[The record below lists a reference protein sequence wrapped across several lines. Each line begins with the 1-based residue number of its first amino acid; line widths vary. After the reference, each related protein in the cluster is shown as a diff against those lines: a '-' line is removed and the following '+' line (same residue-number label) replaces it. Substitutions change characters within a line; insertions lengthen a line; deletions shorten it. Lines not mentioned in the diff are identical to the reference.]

1 MTRSRALW
9 HRIKNQKKR
18 FSSAVGLP
26 GGTSGDGRI
35 YGVLYD
41 SHNIPD
47 QLMAGS
53 IYGARITLENSG
65 DFTWRR
71 DDPRGSRVDL
81 VLRLDER
88 VVGTYQMPRS
98 MVKPGEQTTVC
109 FPLNVPHQEGPH
121 QISLELVAQ
130 GTAWF
135 SERGVSP
142 LEMTLNSDSS
152 KGSSSDDPREVS
164 RSVNPWHYRPTGG
177 IERSSEGMTFPLFVS
192 KAKGCHLWDQEGRC
206 YIDYIMAWGSTILG
220 YGDDRIQAAI
230 GEVLEMPPLTPFP
243 SYLEMDVAR
252 MLTED
257 IPCAEMVVFGK
268 NGSDVCTV
276 AARLARLHTG
286 KRIILCSGYHGWQD
300 FWVEAD
306 GFGVTGVPD
315 RPEQLIHR
323 FRFND
328 EEDFLRLF
336 KRFKGDLAAVML
348 EPSGPGESIQGPE
361 QDADKDFLETIAE
374 ATRSVGALLVFDEI
388 ITGYRYPTGSVQKA
402 TGIVPDLACLGKAIG
417 SGMPLA
423 ALVGRTHIFEQCM
436 ERTHYGPTFKGEL
449 YSFAAAKAAI
459 QIYRSE
465 PVAETIWDYGTRLK
479 NEINRLCTRN
489 KLNATCKGPPFRM
502 ALIFQEADPDR
513 LRLKRTFYIQEL
525 LKQGITTYNGIMLPS
540 YAHDDLIMEKTLEA
554 MGEALE
560 RVAYA
565 EKQDK
570 FERYLEIPIL

>member
-1 MTRSRALW
+1 MTKSRLLW
-9 HRIKNQKKR
+9 HRIKNQKMR
-18 FSSAVGLP
+18 FSSTVGFLRETP
-26 GGTSGDGRI
+26 GDGRI
-35 YGVLYD
+35 YGVVYV

-71 DDPRGSRVDL
+71 DDPGGSRIDL
-81 VLRLDER
+81 VLRLDGR

-98 MVKPGEQTTVC
+98 MIKPGEQTTVC
-109 FPLNVPHQEGPH
+109 FPLNVPHQEGEHPV
-121 QISLELVAQ
+121 SLELVDQ
-130 GTAWF
+130 GAAWF

-142 LEMTLNSDSS
+142 LKMTLNSDAS
-152 KGSSSDDPREVS
+152 KGSSSDDPLEVS

-177 IERSSEGMTFPLFVS
+177 IERSGEGMTFPLFVS
-192 KAKGCHLWDQEGRC
+192 KAKGCHLWDQAGRR

-220 YGDDRIQAAI
+220 YADDRIQAAI
-230 GEVLEMPPLTPFP
+230 GDVLEMPPLMPFP

-286 KRIILCSGYHGWQD
+286 KRVILCSGYHGWQD

-315 RPEQLIHR
+315 RPEPLIHR

-328 EEDFLRLF
+328 RDDFFRLF

-361 QDADKDFLETIAE
+361 QDADKDFLATIAE
-374 ATRSVGALLVFDEI
+374 ATRSEGALLVFDEI

-423 ALVGRTHIFEQCM
+423 ALVGKTHIFEQCM
-436 ERTHYGPTFKGEL
+436 ERTHYGPTFKGEV

-479 NEINRLCTRN
+479 NGLNSLCATTGV
-489 KLNATCKGPPFRM
+489 NAGCKGPPFRT
-502 ALIFQEADPDR
+502 ALIFHESDADR
-513 LRLKRTFYIQEL
+513 LRLKRTLYIQEL
-525 LKQGITTYNGIMLPS
+525 LKRGITTYNGIMLPS

-554 MGEALE
+554 MGETLE
-560 RVAYA
+560 RIAHA
-565 EKQDK
+565 EKQNN